1 MNQEDIFMWFSNK
14 NVMAVITGDLFYICT
29 DVQCRDGDERFKDRL
44 KLDNQTGSL
53 TIMNIRTTDSGD
65 YSVWTSSS
73 SKKRFSIFV
82 RGFLS
87 EQDKTKKKIV
97 KEEESVTLEPGVV
110 KNANG
115 MMTWYFNDILIA
127 EINEDPNKT
136 CTDVQC
142 EDGAER
148 FRDRLEVDHQ
158 TGSLTITN
166 TRIIDSGL
174 YKLQI
179 TSRNSS
185 FSISSFKSF
194 IVIVTDFSG
203 VDVVKVAVSVK
214 KGYSVTLHTDVE
226 TDQQEMILW
235 YFDGFQIAE
244 INGDQSK
251 IFTDDWGTRRFRD
264 RLKLDH
270 QTGSLTISN
279 TGYSDSGICELLI
292 FGIRVSIK
300 IFSATVDGAPNADQ
314 DEIMRK
320 SVMEEE
326 SVTLDPGVVKKT
338 NDMMTWYFNDIPIV
352 EINEDPSKTCT
363 DVQCEDGDERFRD
376 RLEVNHQTG
385 SLTIMNTRIIDS
397 GLYKLQ
403 IINRNNSVSISSI
416 KSFNVTVIGF
426 FGVDTD
432 GVSLFVKEGDSV
444 TLYTDVETDVQEM
457 ILWYFNGFQIAGITG
472 DQTKIFTDE
481 RHTERFRDRLKL
493 DNQTGSLI
501 ISNTGYSDSGI
512 YHLRIFSN
520 RRGSSSRKIFIVG
533 IYGLFDDNDTDGVPA
548 FVMEGDSVI
557 LHTGVN
563 TNQQDR
569 ITWYFYDSLIAEI
582 SGDLSYICTDEH
594 CEDGDERFTDRLKL
608 DKQTGSLTIMNI
620 NNTYA
625 GVYKLQIISRTKLSG
640 KNFIVAVYGVEGR
653 YIQVFSDESLTLDPG
668 EVKKPSDVMTWYF
681 KDTLIAEIP
690 GDQNKICKD
699 DQCEERF
706 RDRLKLDH
714 QTGSLTIRNTRTR
727 DSGFYK
733 LLTSSINISIIKS
746 FSVHVYGRHI
756 VSTTIIYVTEGDSVT
771 LHTDVETNQQENIR
785 WYFNTRIAEITGDL
799 SFICTDVQCNNGTER
814 FRGRLKLDHQTGSLT
829 IRDIRTRDFGLYKLQ
844 ISSSSG
850 TTFVKNFY
858 VDLKLDALCAVTDKV
873 SVSVMEG
880 YSVTLHTD
888 FKMNQ
893 HEKIRW
899 YFNGIRIA
907 VITGDLSYTCTDV
920 QCNEDTERFRDRLKL
935 DHQTGSLTI
944 TNTRTTDSG
953 RYDQTNNSCL
963 SVKVFIVDLVPAAP
977 AAQRDEMKRKSV
989 KEGESITLYPG
1000 EIKKTNDLMTWYFNE
1015 TLIAEITGDQSKIC
1029 TDVQCKDGDEKFRDR
1044 LQVDHQTGSLTITN
1058 IDTTD
1063 LGLYKLQITSRNSS
1077 FSISSFKSFGVN
1089 VTAVPDSGL
1098 SSAAVAG
1105 ICAAAVL
1112 LLFVAAAAA
1121 VIYHHTH

>member
-1 MNQEDIFMWFSNK
+1 MNLQSSFSKKVKMHVSIFLLLCLRVHGFFSAGSDTVSVKDGDSVTLHTGIKMNQEDIFMWFSNK

-416 KSFNVTVIGF
+416 KSFNVTVI
-426 FGVDTD
+426 
-432 GVSLFVKEGDSV
+432 
-444 TLYTDVETDVQEM
+444 
-457 ILWYFNGFQIAGITG
+457 
-472 DQTKIFTDE
+472 
-481 RHTERFRDRLKL
+481 
-493 DNQTGSLI
+493 
-501 ISNTGYSDSGI
+501 
-512 YHLRIFSN
+512 
-520 RRGSSSRKIFIVG
+520 
-533 IYGLFDDNDTDGVPA
+533 GLFDDNDTDGVPA